1 MSKELTEEQIK
12 EAYNEYAKSHE
23 RISWDGWVLVTP
35 MEHSLETFTEICKN
49 NRKYYESF
57 KTKQR

>member
-49 NRKYYESF
+49 NRK
-57 KTKQR
+57 